1 MVYCSVCG
9 KEVYDYKTIYA
20 KELIGVQLPRLYIC
34 GNCENKKEAIDKLK
48 KETFINDY
56 KDKRTNVN
64 KMLYKVIWDNGTNSS
79 TYTSLEAALL
89 EIKFLVEGS
98 GYYSKRTEVKLEVI
112 EDKSE

>member
-20 KELIGVQLPRLYIC
+20 KELIGAQLPRLYIC
-34 GNCENKKEAIDKLK
+34 GNCENKKEVIDKLK

-64 KMLYKVIWDNGTNSS
+64 KMLYKVIWDNGINSS
-79 TYTSLEAALL
+79 TYKTLESALL
-89 EIKFLVEGS
+89 QIELIVVKGC
-98 GYYSKRTEVKLEVI
+98 TEVKLEVV
-112 EDKSE
+112 EDKRE